1 MKNKRKDLVAFVLI
15 VASVIVLNIIGS
27 LEFFR
32 LDLTSEK
39 RYSLSDVTID
49 LIEEIPEIVLVR
61 VYLDG
66 DFPGGFQR
74 LQRETKQMLDEFR
87 AYNTKIQYEFIDP
100 STIGDEKQVQDLY
113 EQLQYK
119 GLKPYQL
126 QSSEGGSQ
134 KLLTIFPGAI
144 ASYGDSEV
152 AIPLL
157 VDQFA
162 SSPENQVN
170 SSVQNLEYALANGV
184 KRLTT
189 IRKPQVGFVLGHDEL
204 DTRYIASFARDLSE
218 NYNIDRINL
227 KEFRTQEGESSISIN
242 DQISRMSRFDALIV
256 AKPEK
261 SFTDLDK
268 FLLDQ
273 YLMNGG
279 DVLWLIDAVHAEM
292 DSLSKASQFL
302 AYSNSQMLR
311 LDDMLFKYGA
321 RVNGNLVQDLVCAG
335 VSDQKSVNP
344 WIYFPL
350 VMPQVDHPITKSL
363 NAIQLQFASSI
374 DTIIAPGIKKTFLLR
389 SSPYTKTVA
398 VPHMVS
404 LQRLY
409 DKPDENQFRQASVPM
424 SVLLEGEFESA
435 FKNRIL
441 PKDQDG
447 ETVSFREKSKG
458 AKMVIVADGD
468 IIRNQLNLVNPS
480 LQRGTPLPLG
490 FDQFTG
496 QQYGNQ
502 DFLLNVMDY
511 MLDDSGL
518 IAIRSR
524 DLKIRLLDYQLVKSE
539 RLLWQIVNTVL
550 PIGSVLLFGLFFTYW
565 RKRKY
570 T

>member
-1 MKNKRKDLVAFVLI
+1 MNNKRKDLVAFVLI